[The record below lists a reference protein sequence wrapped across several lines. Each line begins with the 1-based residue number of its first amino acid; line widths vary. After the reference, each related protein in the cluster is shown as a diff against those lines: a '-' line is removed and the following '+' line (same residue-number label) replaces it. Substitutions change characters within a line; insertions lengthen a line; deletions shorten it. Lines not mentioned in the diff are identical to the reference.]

1 MLIEPASKA
10 SVPFTVVIR
19 TLSNSAE
26 RDFDPPDI
34 LVPESEDP
42 RTPEATQE
50 YAELLARNRLIA
62 PSTVALAETEG
73 VDINPVEEVALAL
86 DPVDALLV

>member
-1 MLIEPASKA
+1 M
-10 SVPFTVVIR
+10 PFTVVIR

-62 PSTVALAETEG
+62 PSTVELAETEG
-73 VDINPVEEVALAL
+73 VDINPVDEVALAL